1 MLADKESRMHL
12 ADQFNQG
19 AGSQV
24 SQPDNYQQ
32 HYHSQSDRA
41 ITPDG
46 FQQLSQDPQWLE
58 YRHNLDE
65 AALTAKMLTLT
76 ITSSA
81 TLTKGEHII
90 INPLGLVSHLSKRTN
105 AKLNAD
111 HSSDANSLNQSIN
124 ELVKDENQKDFD
136 GLDMRDG
143 FVFFGCKKS
152 IKQNQTS
159 LDQEQTTSGSKETLI

>member
-1 MLADKESRMHL
+1 MYH
-12 ADQFNQG
+12 Q
-19 AGSQV
+19 
-24 SQPDNYQQ
+24 NYQ
-32 HYHSQSDRA
+32 STSDRA

-46 FQQLSQDPQWLE
+46 FLQLSQDPQWLE
-58 YRHNLDE
+58 YRRNLDE
-65 AALTAKMLTLT
+65 AAATAKMLTLT

-81 TLTKGEHII
+81 TLTKGERIL
-90 INPLGLVSHLSKRTN
+90 INALGLVSHLSKRTN

-111 HSSDANSLNQSIN
+111 HSSDGNSLNQSVN
-124 ELVKDENQKDFD
+124 EQVKDDMSKDS

-159 LDQEQTTSGSKETLI
+159 LD